1 MSLLALYTVSL
12 GAAAILLRM
21 PFIWA
26 PGWARQALYAFP
38 RNRWAGGVL
47 TAIDLAWVTWLL
59 INLHLGWFEPYKMA
73 LYLAAPVAWILL
85 FVFMDELLAVR
96 ALGGLFILMPTPLLE
111 AARWH
116 PSPARYVMIVIAYAM
131 VIVGVVYVAQPHRF
145 RRWARFFLQ
154 DRDEW
159 TRWFGLAGVL
169 AGSLLVI
176 LGLVFF

>member
-1 MSLLALYTVSL
+1 
-12 GAAAILLRM
+12 
-21 PFIWA
+21 
-26 PGWARQALYAFP
+26 
-38 RNRWAGGVL
+38 
-47 TAIDLAWVTWLL
+47 
-59 INLHLGWFEPYKMA
+59 
-73 LYLAAPVAWILL
+73 
-85 FVFMDELLAVR
+85 
-96 ALGGLFILMPTPLLE
+96 
-111 AARWH
+111 
-116 PSPARYVMIVIAYAM
+116 MIVIAYAM